1 MITNTLRHGGLKRN
15 YDACSTTEAAVF
27 VDNKAKFGSLQLPG
41 TFVGYVSTE
50 DCAAVCSAV
59 LLHSITEVEHPN
71 SGETTRRRWT
81 NLLVSMAIPT
91 HVDVLCY
98 IDIRWFACTHAETG
112 NLLQGAAAL
121 QKKLMHCGWA
131 NVRKKNHR
139 FFLKMRIKIHSH
151 LIQLNAWLSFF
162 KMI

>member
-1 MITNTLRHGGLKRN
+1 MMFLLPLKLQCLLTTKPSSA
-15 YDACSTTEAAVF
+15 ACSCQELSWSMLALKIV
-27 VDNKAKFGSLQLPG
+27 P
-41 TFVGYVSTE
+41 
-50 DCAAVCSAV
+50 AVCSAV
-59 LLHSITEVEHPN
+59 LLHGITEVEHPN

-81 NLLVSMAIPT
+81 NLLVSMDIPT

-98 IDIRWFACTHAETG
+98 IDNIRWFACIHGETG
-112 NLLQGAAAL
+112 NLLPGAAAL

-139 FFLKMRIKIHSH
+139 FFLKMRINIHSH